1 MVSHAP
7 PHRPPRPLR
16 LARARG
22 FALVDVIVGAVILG
36 AALTVVIGLA
46 GQAVT
51 AQLRGQDLA
60 TAAMLAD
67 EQLNLVLARGPDDY
81 ERRFEA
87 QGPCD
92 EPFQD
97 YSYSVEIGG
106 SGEGGPY
113 YASATISW
121 DRAWGTQTLTI
132 RTLVATRIAGED
144 FESDPERR
152 PETPIQRVIE

>member
-1 MVSHAP
+1 MVRHAHP
-7 PHRPPRPLR
+7 ARQPH
-16 LARARG
+16 ARG

-36 AALTVVIGLA
+36 AALSVVIGLA

-81 ERRFEA
+81 ERRFTSKER
-87 QGPCD
+87 CD
-92 EPFQD
+92 EPFDD

-113 YASATISW
+113 DASVTISW
-121 DRAWGTQTLTI
+121 DRAWGGQTLTI
-132 RTLVATRIAGED
+132 RTLIATRIAGED